1 VTGQDGAYL
10 AQLLLGE
17 GYEVVGSSR
26 PASSPWRLTELGIA
40 DRVRLHPVDL
50 LDFDSI
56 ATAIRE
62 IRPTEVYNLA
72 AQSTIGE
79 SLRDPAL
86 AGELNGLAVTRLL
99 EAIRVIDPEIR
110 FAQASSSQM
119 FGEAQASPQ
128 NESTPFRPRSPYA
141 IAKLY
146 GHLTAGH
153 YREAH
158 GVHACTG
165 ILFNHE
171 SPLRGPQFVTRK
183 ITRGLAAFAL
193 GSRSP
198 IALGNTLA
206 RRDWGHARDYVRAL
220 TLMLRQD
227 KADDY
232 VIATGETHTVKEFAE
247 AAARRAGLD
256 LAWEDAGVA
265 RDGRSG
271 AVVIKTTAA
280 LHRSE
285 SGEPLVGDASRAR
298 RELGWQPATRF
309 PELVA
314 EMAEAD
320 LARLKAGAVQ
330 HGSHG

>member
-1 VTGQDGAYL
+1 
-10 AQLLLGE
+10 
-17 GYEVVGSSR
+17 VGSSR
-26 PASSPWRLTELGIA
+26 PASSPWRLEELGIA
-40 DRVRLHPVDL
+40 SRVRLRPVDL
-50 LDFDSI
+50 LSFESI
-56 ATAIRE
+56 AGAIRE
-62 IRPTEVYNLA
+62 IRPTELYNLA

-99 EAIRVIDPEIR
+99 EAIRVVDPEIR

-119 FGEAQASPQ
+119 FGEAQATPQ
-128 NESTPFRPRSPYA
+128 NESTPFRPKSPYA

-165 ILFNHE
+165 IFFNHE

-183 ITRGLAAFAL
+183 ITRGLAAFAR
-193 GSRSP
+193 GSKTP
-198 IALGNTLA
+198 IELGNLLA

-220 TLMLRQD
+220 KLMLRHD
-227 KADDY
+227 KPDDY

-247 AAARRAGLD
+247 AAARQAGLD
-256 LAWEDAGVA
+256 LVWEGEGVA

-271 AVVIKTTAA
+271 AVVIETKTA
-280 LHRSE
+280 LHRAE

-314 EMAEAD
+314 EMVEAD
-320 LARLKAGAVQ
+320 LARLRAGAVQ
-330 HGSHG
+330 HGGRG